1 MSITFSKILHPTD
14 FSELSLHALGF
25 ARRLVEV
32 FDAQLHCLH
41 VIDEAYQY
49 WSAVGPEMAP
59 VTPPV
64 EDLTSLAEAQ
74 MHRFFDEHLVG
85 LKYPAVTK
93 VVFGKPF
100 AEIVQYAREANI
112 DLIVLPTHGRGGLT
126 HMLLGSTAE
135 KVVRKAPCPVLT
147 IRDPNQNVVLP

>member
-14 FSELSLHALGF
+14 FSELSLHALGY
-25 ARRLVEV
+25 ARALAES
-32 FDAQLHCLH
+32 FDAHLHCLH

-64 EDLTSLAEAQ
+64 EDLTSLADGQ
-74 MHRFFDEHLVG
+74 MQRFSDDHLIG

-100 AEIVQYAREANI
+100 AEIVRYARETSI
-112 DLIVLPTHGRGGLT
+112 DLIVLATHGRGGLT
-126 HMLLGSTAE
+126 HVLLGSTAE

-147 IRDPNQNVVLP
+147 IRDPKHEFVMP